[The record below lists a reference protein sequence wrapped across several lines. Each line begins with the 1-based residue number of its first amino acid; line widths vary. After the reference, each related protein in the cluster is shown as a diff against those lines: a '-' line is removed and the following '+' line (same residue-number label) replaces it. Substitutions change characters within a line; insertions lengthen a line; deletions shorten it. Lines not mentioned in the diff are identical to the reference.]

1 MPKILSF
8 ILLLYATGAYAAPSY
23 SERGVGRHANFYR
36 GTVASGP
43 VAAVPTVAESA
54 APVASNEQTEAAPVS
69 AQNATSDNMTENI
82 QLSVNVQNTALV
94 QDTAHAATAVAPA
107 GAVPAEQNDI
117 LTQQRNACLARGMA
131 GGDTFVWAS
140 RNSNSGNYYSMVED
154 VNNPENN
161 ACFVK
166 IDIRNTDERVKTH
179 DIPGRYFMVGQNI
192 TCGSW
197 ALYDDLKSR
206 ILQATKKGRT
216 WGTVASTVV
225 SAGVGVGAM
234 ELFGNR
240 LIGGK
245 VMGQKALDG
254 TELLISQIKELQRD
268 NTSEYNRVISAL
280 ETLDATCAKEW
291 KCEKPDACDGTK
303 NPFLGLRS
311 QLGK

>member
-1 MPKILSF
+1 MPKFLSL

-36 GTVASGP
+36 GTVAP
-43 VAAVPTVAESA
+43 APTVAVSA
-54 APVASNEQTEAAPVS
+54 APVASNEQTGAAPVS
-69 AQNATSDNMTENI
+69 AQNVASDKMTENI
-82 QLSVNVQNTALV
+82 QLSVNVQNTAV
-94 QDTAHAATAVAPA
+94 VKDAAHTATGVAPA
-107 GAVPAEQNDI
+107 GAVVSVEKNDA
-117 LTQQRNACLARGMA
+117 LTLQRNACLARGMA

-166 IDIRNTDERVKTH
+166 IDIRNTDERIKTH

-216 WGTVASTVV
+216 WGTVASTVL

-245 VMGQKALDG
+245 VMGQKALDEK
-254 TELLISQIKELQRD
+254 ELLISQIKELQRE
-268 NTSEYNRVISAL
+268 NVSEYNRVISAM

-291 KCEKPDACDGTK
+291 VCEKPDACDGTK

-311 QLGK
+311 QLDK